1 MNQVTVIGS
10 INLDRTLRVPQMA
23 QLGATMHVKEVFTAG
38 GGKGANQA
46 IAASRLG
53 ATTHFIGAVG
63 EDQEVSKMMLTL
75 LEEADI
81 DCTGIAQLPNQNTGQ
96 AFVIVT
102 DSGDNMIYVHGGANM
117 AFKPDH
123 VTAHAEM
130 LAASDFVVAQ
140 FETPFDCTAEAFR
153 IARAHHRGT
162 ILNPAPAITD
172 VPDDLLALTDIIV
185 PNETEAEILTGIPVT
200 DEDSMAQVAA
210 KLHARGVATVLL
222 PWGAGERFI
231 APRRPVVSFPL
242 SRLRPLTRRPR
253 GTPSL
258 GPSAVCCTPTRIT
271 WSRQLSSVTGR
282 RQLPCSGLAPS
293 RRFRISGRCNLT
305 INNPQRSFS

>member
-23 QLGATMHVKEVFTAG
+23 QSGATMHVKEVFTAG

-130 LAASDFVVAQ
+130 LAASNFVVAQ

-210 KLHARGVATVLL
+210 KLHARGVAAVLITL
-222 PWGAGERFI
+222 G
-231 APRRPVVSFPL
+231 S
-242 SRLRPLTRRPR
+242 R
-253 GTPSL
+253 GTFYSTRTTSGLIPAL
-258 GPSAVCCTPTRIT
+258 KVKAVDPTAAGDTFIGA
-271 WSRQLSSVTGR
+271 LSSVLHANQDNLVEAIKFSNRAAAITVQRFGA
-282 RQLPCSGLAPS
+282 QPS
-293 RRFRISGRCNLT
+293 IPYLREM
-305 INNPQRSFS
+305 